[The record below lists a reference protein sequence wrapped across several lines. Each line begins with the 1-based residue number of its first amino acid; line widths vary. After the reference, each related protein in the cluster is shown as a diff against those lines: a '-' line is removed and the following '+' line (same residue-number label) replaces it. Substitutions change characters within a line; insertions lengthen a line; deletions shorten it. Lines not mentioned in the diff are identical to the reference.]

1 MPTPQD
7 ALYPL
12 ELEPIYKTKVWGG
25 RRLERLGRALPGGR
39 DTPIGES
46 WELADLA
53 ASSKSGGGGGEER
66 SRLANGP
73 LAGLTLHEA
82 WSRLGSKLFPRVGS
96 EPQDFPLL
104 VKYLDAQ
111 QNLSLQVHPSESFA
125 RAHPEAVLKSEA
137 WYVIEAEP
145 GAVLYKGVRPGVD
158 AQSLRRALSAGDAT
172 ELRSLLIQVPAH
184 AGDVHYLPSGTL
196 HALGAGVLVAEV
208 QNPSD
213 TTFRVFDWGRTDR
226 ELHVEQAMQCIQF
239 GPCNAS
245 RFERKSESARD
256 GVRRRELVECA
267 EFSLARIDVDSDRE
281 SLRNQVDP
289 AVWMLLSGHGSLTG
303 DGFEPVEMR
312 PGQTLFLPAALGD
325 LRVRAS
331 AGTSWLEIGF
341 PSIRS

>member
-25 RRLERLGRALPGGR
+25 RRLERLGRTLPGDR

-53 ASSKSGGGGGEER
+53 ASSASGGGGGEER
-66 SRLANGP
+66 SRINNGP
-73 LAGLTLHEA
+73 LAGKSLSEA
-82 WSRLGSKLFPRVGS
+82 WSRFGPRLFPRASTG
-96 EPQDFPLL
+96 PRDFPLL

-111 QNLSLQVHPSESFA
+111 QNLSLQVHPSASFA

-145 GAVLYKGVRPGVD
+145 GAVLYKGVRAGVD
-158 AQSLRRALSAGDAT
+158 APSLRRALSAGDAT
-172 ELRSLLIQVPAH
+172 SLRSLLIQVPAR

-196 HALGAGVLVAEV
+196 HALGAGILVAEV

-226 ELHVEQAMQCIQF
+226 ELHVEQAMQCIEF
-239 GPCNAS
+239 GPCDAS
-245 RFERKSESARD
+245 RFERTAESTRD
-256 GVRRRELVECA
+256 GVRRRELVECPD
-267 EFSLARIDVDSDRE
+267 FSLARIDVDSEHE
-281 SLRNQVDP
+281 SLRNQVGP
-289 AVWMLLSGHGSLTG
+289 TVWMILSGRGTLTG
-303 DGFEPVEMR
+303 AGFAPVELR

-325 LRVRAS
+325 LRVRA
-331 AGTSWLEIGF
+331 AAATRWLEIGF
-341 PSIRS
+341 PSLAR